1 MDNEHNLVTHNQPI
15 IYILGLFSIKHRL
28 PRGQCV
34 SCLLCTVLA
43 VQSCC
48 TFSQEQRT
56 QNDFCTFWTQ
66 QTVWKMVFLVWVEKT
81 QIDRCHQF
89 SYPFSRK
96 TDDHVFSIANASM
109 PPIAETACSTL
120 YPTAASR
127 RGTASLMLKANILL
141 LSGDKSPSSWMW
153 KYYGRRAL
161 QTDQPCHYFFYF
173 FNF

>member
-1 MDNEHNLVTHNQPI
+1 MVTHNQPI
-15 IYILGLFSIKHRL
+15 IYILGLSSMKHRL
-28 PRGQCV
+28 PRGQCI

-48 TFSQEQRT
+48 TFSQEQWT
-56 QNDFCTFWTQ
+56 QNDSCTFWTQ
-66 QTVWKMVFLVWVEKT
+66 QTVWKMVLLVWVEKA

-120 YPTAASR
+120 CPTAASWH
-127 RGTASLMLKANILL
+127 GTASLMLQANILL
-141 LSGDKSPSSWMW
+141 SSGDKSPSLWMW
-153 KYYGRRAL
+153 KYYVWRTVE
-161 QTDQPCHYFFYF
+161 TDQPSLFYYCYFYF
-173 FNF
+173 